1 MKLLRKAI
9 EVEHWSS
16 PATFGHLILRV
27 VTALMLFW
35 FHGWHKLLEA
45 VAFVRT
51 GEPWRL
57 VDEIA
62 EMLFPAPVAIAFFA
76 TAVQFI
82 CSLLLTVGLFTRLN
96 ALLLAAILGGAVLQ
110 NLLAGRDP
118 QLAILYTLILLCMAI
133 WDGGRFSIDAMLLS
147 RLGPKGNAGE
157 GREQLGP

>member
-16 PATFGHLILRV
+16 PATFGHLMLRA

-45 VAFVRT
+45 VAFIRT
-51 GEPWRL
+51 GQSWRL

-62 EMLFPAPVAIAFFA
+62 EMHFPAPEAIAFFA

-110 NLLAGRDP
+110 NSFCSAWRSGAAVASPSTQCCL
-118 QLAILYTLILLCMAI
+118 
-133 WDGGRFSIDAMLLS
+133 
-147 RLGPKGNAGE
+147 
-157 GREQLGP
+157 RELDRKAVQEMGVNN